1 MDKKIDLNLFFTLSY
16 FSYVLQATL
25 WIPQI
30 AVKVFINLSLRD
42 ATIKKQKKQM
52 FGINHTAT
60 SNSYRSRNSEQRE
73 RNAILEV
80 AAVCLV
86 LGICNSNHPTML
98 LSNYEGRQV
107 PTDEISYGWYTEY
120 CAPLHNGHVA
130 QRSIN
135 HHIKA
140 GDIIKMELDKT

>member
-1 MDKKIDLNLFFTLSY
+1 MKNIFFFIFFYRILDKKIDLNLFFTLSY
-16 FSYVLQATL
+16 FSYVKQATL

-73 RNAILEV
+73 RNAILED
-80 AAVCLV
+80 AIKKAESLQYKIQRMQDDSDDLTDLV
-86 LGICNSNHPTML
+86 ETLVGS
-98 LSNYEGRQV
+98 
-107 PTDEISYGWYTEY
+107 
-120 CAPLHNGHVA
+120 
-130 QRSIN
+130 
-135 HHIKA
+135 
-140 GDIIKMELDKT
+140 KTQNQIEMATYF

>member
-30 AVKVFINLSLRD
+30 AVKVFINLSLHD

-73 RNAILEV
+73 RNAILED
-80 AAVCLV
+80 AIKKAESLQYKIQRMQDDSDDLTDLV
-86 LGICNSNHPTML
+86 ETLVGS
-98 LSNYEGRQV
+98 
-107 PTDEISYGWYTEY
+107 
-120 CAPLHNGHVA
+120 
-130 QRSIN
+130 
-135 HHIKA
+135 
-140 GDIIKMELDKT
+140 KTQNQIEMAR

>member
-1 MDKKIDLNLFFTLSY
+1 LDKKIDLNLFFTLSY

-30 AVKVFINLSLRD
+30 AVKVFINLSLHD

-73 RNAILEV
+73 RNAILED
-80 AAVCLV
+80 A
-86 LGICNSNHPTML
+86 
-98 LSNYEGRQV
+98 
-107 PTDEISYGWYTEY
+107 
-120 CAPLHNGHVA
+120 
-130 QRSIN
+130 
-135 HHIKA
+135 IKKA
-140 GDIIKMELDKT
+140 ESLQLKYKECKTTVMI